1 MFFFNRLSLRGKIL
15 SVNVILTVILSLV
28 LFVLYALQAKSAAI
42 DTFTRN
48 ANAVNLMAESTRME
62 MDDKIEQGVIE
73 INQIREWAARGEF
86 EKVLGAVP
94 VVTAWRSAM
103 RKAKEAGYTFKVPKI
118 HPRNPKNEPDEIEAR
133 ALKKMA
139 TEGVDQYHEVDKEH
153 NVIRSFRA
161 VRLTKSCLL
170 CHGDPATSREIWGN
184 DKGLDPLWLKNG
196 ELERWARF
204 TAPLKSSSPWARP
217 TAWSTT
223 TCGPAA

>member
-62 MDDKIEQGVIE
+62 MDDKIEHGVIE

-103 RKAKEAGYTFKVPKI
+103 RKAKEAGYTFKVPKF
-118 HPRNPKNEPDEIEAR
+118 HPGI
-133 ALKKMA
+133 LK
-139 TEGVDQYHEVDKEH
+139 
-153 NVIRSFRA
+153 
-161 VRLTKSCLL
+161 
-170 CHGDPATSREIWGN
+170 TSRMKSKPGPSKKWLR
-184 DKGLDPLWLKNG
+184 KGWIN
-196 ELERWARF
+196 
-204 TAPLKSSSPWARP
+204 TMKSTRNTMSFAVSGR
-217 TAWSTT
+217 SD
-223 TCGPAA
+223 